1 MAARVDFTHLHV
13 HTYYTLLDG
22 LASPESLAHAALQLG
37 YGAAAITDRAGVYA
51 AVRWQ
56 QAAEAAGIEPIF
68 GAELPLTVPPAR
80 LAGSRPS
87 CLTVLVESPAGWENL
102 GWLLSAPALESTFA
116 SATRDGFAVD
126 LAGYLSGHTEGLI
139 FLTGPELDGWLPALL
154 REEEEAGKE
163 GLARSELARLV
174 EVAGR
179 DRVFVQVERMGLP
192 GEERLLLALRKLARE
207 LGLPVVA
214 THDVRYLRPEDAGL
228 HRVISCI
235 REGVPL
241 SRGAG
246 YQLGSDQ
253 FYLKNPSEMSEL
265 FADWPDALAATGE
278 IAARCRFRLPT
289 GKLLLPAYP
298 NLPAGQDADTYLEEL
313 CRAGA
318 IRRYGR
324 QDRAAGERVTTA
336 ELPPEIE
343 SRLRHELGVIR
354 QMGYAGYF
362 LTVADVVKW
371 AREQGIP
378 VGPGRGSAAGSLV
391 AYVLGITQVD
401 PLRYGLIFERFL
413 NPHRVSPPDID
424 IDIADDRRSEVI
436 DYVVKTYGRDRVAQ
450 IITFGTLAA
459 RAAVRDVGRVLELP
473 PPLVDRIARLV
484 PVVQGQ
490 ARSLAQ
496 ALEEVPELNALYSR
510 DPTARRLIDLGRQ
523 VEGLPRHASVH
534 AAGVVIAPVPL
545 TRIVP
550 LELVGDA
557 LVTQFDMESLEQV
570 GLLKMDFLALRHLSI
585 WARVRDRI
593 RAEALAGRPD
603 AAGGTGG
610 TGGAGAAVPELDELD
625 PDDPAVYAQLATG
638 DNPGVFQLDSPL
650 NRRLLPRLRPTRF
663 TDIIAALA
671 LGRPGPMAQLDRFL
685 AVRAGQEAPSYRHPL
700 LEPILAETGGVILY
714 QEQVI
719 QIAQA
724 VAGMSAG
731 EADLL
736 RRAMGKKDPDLMASE
751 RERFI
756 SGAKARGVPVETAG
770 AIFDDIARFAG
781 YGFNKSHA
789 AAYALLSYGM
799 AWLLTYHPLPYLAE
813 LLSAA
818 SGDEVARRELEQ
830 SALRRGLRLLPV
842 DINRS
847 DVNWTVE
854 EGGLRPGLAS
864 LRYMGEK
871 AAAALVEARTR
882 GGPYRSLI
890 DLELRVGR
898 NVVHRNLLETLAA
911 AGALRGLG
919 AGEPREV
926 LITVELDLDAQR
938 VMERLATLSRAL
950 ERVLAGTAAELV
962 TTPFE
967 TAPPGTA
974 RLPPARELGVEEPR
988 GRLYLKLNFNPK
1000 APVTGSGLGR
1010 TGIPRETGAPATAAA
1025 GRPAGA
1031 AATAAAG
1038 PGPGKPATAMAATVV
1053 IEAGARFDGLAGKE
1067 AELREALRREGLDG
1081 VVSVSVGTI
1090 GHWWAQVGG

>member
-13 HTYYTLLDG
+13 HTHYTLLDG
-22 LASPESLAHAALQLG
+22 LASPESLAHAALQVG
-37 YGAAAITDRAGVYA
+37 YGAVAITDRAGVYA

-80 LAGSRPS
+80 LASSRPS
-87 CLTVLVESPAGWENL
+87 YLTVLVESPAGWENL
-102 GWLLSAPALESTFA
+102 GWLLSAPALESTSA
-116 SATRDGFAVD
+116 STTRDGFALD
-126 LAGYLSGHTEGLI
+126 LAGYLGGHTEGLI
-139 FLTGPELDGWLPALL
+139 FLTGPEVDGWLPALL
-154 REEEEAGKE
+154 REEEEPGKE
-163 GLARSELARLV
+163 GRARSELARLLD
-174 EVAGR
+174 VAGR

-246 YQLGSDQ
+246 YQLGSEQ
-253 FYLKNPSEMSEL
+253 FYLKSPSEMSEL
-265 FADWPDALAATGE
+265 FADWPDALAATRE
-278 IAARCRFRLPT
+278 IAARCRFRLPA

-318 IRRYGR
+318 IRRYGG
-324 QDRAAGERVTTA
+324 QDRTAGERATIA
-336 ELPPEIE
+336 ELPAEIE
-343 SRLRHELGVIR
+343 SRLRHELDVIR

-362 LTVADVVKW
+362 LIVADVVKW
-371 AREQGIP
+371 ARERGIP

-496 ALEEVPELNALYSR
+496 ALEEVPELKALYSR
-510 DPTARRLIDLGRQ
+510 DPAARRLIDLGRQ

-545 TRIVP
+545 TRLVP

-593 RAEALAGRPD
+593 RAEALACRPD
-603 AAGGTGG
+603 AAAGTGE
-610 TGGAGAAVPELDELD
+610 AGAAVPDLDQLD

-685 AVRAGQEAPSYRHPL
+685 AVRAGQEAPSYLHPL

-770 AIFDDIARFAG
+770 AIFDEIARFAG

-830 SALRRGLRLLPV
+830 SALRRGLRLLPL

-898 NVVHRNLLETLAA
+898 NVVHRNLIESLAA

-926 LITVELDLDAQR
+926 LVTVELDLDPQR
-938 VMERLATLSRAL
+938 VMERLATLSRVL
-950 ERVLAGTAAELV
+950 ERVLAGTAAEPETAPLQ
-962 TTPFE
+962 
-967 TAPPGTA
+967 TAPPGAAPLPTA
-974 RLPPARELGVEEPR
+974 WELGAEEPR
-988 GRLYLKLNFNPK
+988 GRLYLKLKLNPR
-1000 APVTGSGLGR
+1000 APATGPGLGR
-1010 TGIPRETGAPATAAA
+1010 AGIPRDAGAPATAAA
-1025 GRPAGA
+1025 GRLAGA
-1031 AATAAAG
+1031 AARGAAG
-1038 PGPGKPATAMAATVV
+1038 PGSGTPATAMAATVV

-1081 VVSVSVGTI
+1081 MVSVSVGTI